1 MCMKNLKLT
10 VVIVLVCLVSRNV
23 MFHIN
28 YSIGVLLLVWFIVHS
43 LFLCW
48 QKVLISKRQLLLT
61 ILGND
66 DAQTRCLLVSGCFQ
80 VILYI
85 IVSAA
90 CGGLSW
96 PSCVHQWNKIEDERE
111 GEEEEDLKKRRRPC
125 STLHASGFN
134 RKTFLLL
141 LLYLQNPW
149 KTNAAP
155 PPPPPALFLIPS
167 LTMWTLI
174 CLLDE
179 EYQPHTCTKG
189 QRPCGWK
196 RMWSINLVFC

>member
-28 YSIGVLLLVWFIVHS
+28 YSIRVLLLVWFIVHW
-43 LFLCW
+43 LFLFW
-48 QKVLISKRQLLLT
+48 QKALISKQQLLLT

-66 DAQTRCLLVSGCFQ
+66 DAQTQCLFVSVCFQ

-90 CGGLSW
+90 CGGLNW

-111 GEEEEDLKKRRRPC
+111 GEEEEDLKKEEGEDLVQLCMPVD
-125 STLHASGFN
+125 STGS
-134 RKTFLLL
+134 KTFLLL

-149 KTNAAP
+149 KTHAAP
-155 PPPPPALFLIPS
+155 PSPPASFLILS

-174 CLLDE
+174 CLLDR
-179 EYQPHTCTKG
+179 EY
-189 QRPCGWK
+189 
-196 RMWSINLVFC
+196 

>member
-28 YSIGVLLLVWFIVHS
+28 YSIRVLLLVWFIVHW
-43 LFLCW
+43 LF
-48 QKVLISKRQLLLT
+48 LLLT

-66 DAQTRCLLVSGCFQ
+66 DAQTRFLFVSGCFQ

-96 PSCVHQWNKIEDERE
+96 PSCVHQWNKIEDERG
-111 GEEEEDLKKRRRPC
+111 GEEEEDLKKRRVK
-125 STLHASGFN
+125 TLFN
-134 RKTFLLL
+134 SACQWIQQEARLSFCYSSIFRIPGRYMLLL
-141 LLYLQNPW
+141 LLLLLPRSS
-149 KTNAAP
+149 
-155 PPPPPALFLIPS
+155 FL
-167 LTMWTLI
+167 LWQ
-174 CLLDE
+174 CE
-179 EYQPHTCTKG
+179 H
-189 QRPCGWK
+189 
-196 RMWSINLVFC
+196 

>member
-28 YSIGVLLLVWFIVHS
+28 YSIRVLLLVWFIVHW
-43 LFLCW
+43 LFLFW
-48 QKVLISKRQLLLT
+48 QKALISKQQLLLT

-66 DAQTRCLLVSGCFQ
+66 DAQTQCLFVSVCFQ

-90 CGGLSW
+90 CGGLNW

-111 GEEEEDLKKRRRPC
+111 GEEEEDLKKRRVK
-125 STLHASGFN
+125 TLFN
-134 RKTFLLL
+134 SACQWIQQEARLSFCYSSIFRIPGRLMLLL
-141 LLYLQNPW
+141 LLLLPRSSFLLWQCEHWFAFWIGSTNPI
-149 KTNAAP
+149 TAP
-155 PPPPPALFLIPS
+155 MASGLVVE
-167 LTMWTLI
+167 T
-174 CLLDE
+174 DV
-179 EYQPHTCTKG
+179 EY
-189 QRPCGWK
+189 
-196 RMWSINLVFC
+196 